1 MIIFV
6 YVVLVFLVLRFSV
19 TVFNFLSNPKLG
31 HYGRKFNDKV
41 SIIVTGTDSEY
52 AVLLKSVEEQ
62 DYQNI
67 EVLLAESQEHSERL
81 IKRANGK
88 YLFFVDSKSIINR
101 GLFNSLIYRV
111 KAFDLKLIIL
121 IPNRELKG
129 FKSWLTQPLSDY
141 VILNLLPLR
150 LVRILNFPALIA
162 ANESCLFYDA
172 NSYRQK
178 NDDLEKEADT
188 KKVETL
194 LSNGMLTITK
204 RGSGDEDSRELIQI
218 FDKNIFAIVCYLLFL
233 VLGPLVLI
241 WNFELT
247 FISLPLGLIFL
258 SRVMISFL
266 TKQNPL
272 INVVLHPLQMAALTY
287 LLVLGSIRTLFT
299 RGKHSRD

>member
-41 SIIVTGTDSEY
+41 SIIITGAPSENT
-52 AVLLKSVEEQ
+52 ALLKSIEEQ

-67 EVLLAESQEHSERL
+67 EVLLAESQAHSEGL
-81 IKRANGK
+81 IKNANGK
-88 YLFFVDSKSIINR
+88 YLFFVDSKSIISR

-150 LVRILNFPALIA
+150 LVRILNFPSLIA

-204 RGSGDEDSRELIQI
+204 RGSGDEASRELIQI
-218 FDKNIFAIVCYLLFL
+218 FDKNIFAIVFYLLFL

-241 WNFELT
+241 WNFELA

-287 LLVLGSIRTLFT
+287 LLILGSIRTLFT

>member
-19 TVFNFLSNPKLG
+19 TVFNFLSNPQLG
-31 HYGRKFNDKV
+31 HYGRKFNDKISV
-41 SIIVTGTDSEY
+41 IVTGPASENEE
-52 AVLLKSVEEQ
+52 LLRSIAAQ

-67 EVLLAESQEHSERL
+67 EILIAESQAQSETL
-81 IKRANGK
+81 IGNATGK
-88 YLFFVDSKSIINR
+88 YLFFVDSRSVVTK

-121 IPNRELKG
+121 IPNRALKG
-129 FKSWLTQPLSDY
+129 VKSWLTQPLSDF
-141 VILNLLPLR
+141 VVLNLLPLR
-150 LVRILNFPALIA
+150 LVRIFNFPSLVE
-162 ANESCLFYDA
+162 ESCLFYDA
-172 NSYRQK
+172 VSYRKK
-178 NDDLEKEADT
+178 NTEPEKEADP

-194 LSNGMLTITK
+194 LANGMLTIT
-204 RGSGDEDSRELIQI
+204 RGDSGDEASRALIHI
-218 FDKNIFAIVCYLLFL
+218 FDNNIFAIVCYLLFL

-241 WNFELT
+241 WNFELA

-272 INVVLHPLQMAALTY
+272 INVFLHPLQMATLAY